1 MTGLGFE
8 SVLAMLLT
16 GLVAGW
22 LAAKLVRGGG
32 LGLIGNMAVGV
43 AGAFLAGVM
52 LPVLGFGTG
61 GGVVVTVLQA
71 TLGAIVVLVLIRLI
85 RTG

>member
-1 MTGLGFE
+1 MAFE

-32 LGLIGNMAVGV
+32 FGLIGNMAIGV
-43 AGAFLAGVM
+43 AGAVIAGVT
-52 LPVLGFGTG
+52 LPVLGFGVG
-61 GGVVVTVLQA
+61 GSVIATVLQA
-71 TLGAIVVLVLIRLI
+71 TLGAVVLLVILRVI

>member
-1 MTGLGFE
+1 MMGFD
-8 SVLAMLLT
+8 SALAMLLT

-22 LAAKLVRGGG
+22 LAARLVRGGG

-52 LPVLGFGTG
+52 LPVLGFGPG
-61 GGVVVTVLQA
+61 GGIFVTILQA
-71 TLGAIVVLVLIRLI
+71 TLGAVVLLVILRLV
-85 RTG
+85 RSG